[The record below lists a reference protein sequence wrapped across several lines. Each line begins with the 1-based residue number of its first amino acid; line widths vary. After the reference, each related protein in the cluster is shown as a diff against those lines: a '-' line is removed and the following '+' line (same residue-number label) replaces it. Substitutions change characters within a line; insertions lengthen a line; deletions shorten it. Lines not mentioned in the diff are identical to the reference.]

1 MTLPALRLL
10 EASGFTPM
18 LTGKRWAEDLMSGMS
33 WRFDPIEG
41 HVTED
46 LQRIRYISNHLG
58 PRPLGLLFPN
68 SFSSALLFSI
78 GRVRNAGFPTD
89 GRRLLL
95 EKVVEEPAP
104 MHEVERFFRLAH
116 GAIKAWG
123 GTPAWD
129 EVPEELGMKLLARH
143 EAAAR
148 NLMTQYNIPEK
159 FVLLAPIARG
169 LHHGKEKQWKHFNE
183 LCTPLRKKGLEPII
197 FPSVREEEAFVLLA
211 PIARGLHH
219 GKEKQWKHFNELC
232 TPLRKKGLEP
242 IIFPSVREEEANK
255 KACPDATIL
264 PPTTLG
270 NYAALAKRAQLVIA
284 NDSGISHVAAAVGTK
299 QITLLGVTDPTR
311 TRPWNKNAICLGD
324 SNKGWPTLEEVLEVI
339 NQ

>member
-1 MTLPALRLL
+1 MPNVLCRLPNHVGDCCMTLPALRLL

-18 LTGKRWAEDLMSGMS
+18 LTGKRWAEDLMSGMG

-46 LQRIRYISNHLG
+46 LHRIRYISNHLG

-89 GRRLLL
+89 GRRFLLD
-95 EKVVEEPAP
+95 KVVEEPGT

-129 EVPEELGMKLLARH
+129 SVPEELGMRLLARH

-148 NLMTQYNIPEK
+148 NLMAEHDIPEN
-159 FVLLAPIARG
+159 FALLAPIARG

-183 LCTPLRKKGLEPII
+183 LCGPLRDMGIEPI
-197 FPSVREEEAFVLLA
+197 V
-211 PIARGLHH
+211 
-219 GKEKQWKHFNELC
+219 
-232 TPLRKKGLEP
+232 
-242 IIFPSVREEEANK
+242 FPSVREEEANHA
-255 KACPDATIL
+255 ACPNARIL

-270 NYAALAKRAQLVIA
+270 NYAALAKRARIVIA
-284 NDSGISHVAAAVGTK
+284 NDSGSDLPGPPPMCRPPSAPIRSRSSASPTPPEPVLGTARPSALAT
-299 QITLLGVTDPTR
+299 IRTDGPRLTKFCQR
-311 TRPWNKNAICLGD
+311 
-324 SNKGWPTLEEVLEVI
+324 
-339 NQ
+339 

>member
-1 MTLPALRLL
+1 MPNVLCRLPNHVGDCCMTLPALRLL

-18 LTGKRWAEDLMSGMS
+18 LTGKRWAEDLMSGMG

-46 LQRIRYISNHLG
+46 LHRIRYISNHLG

-89 GRRLLL
+89 GRRFLLD
-95 EKVVEEPAP
+95 KVVEEPGT

-129 EVPEELGMKLLARH
+129 SVPEELGMRLLARH

-148 NLMTQYNIPEK
+148 NLMAEHGIPEN
-159 FVLLAPIARG
+159 FALLAPIARG

-183 LCTPLRKKGLEPII
+183 LCQPLRDMGIEPI
-197 FPSVREEEAFVLLA
+197 V
-211 PIARGLHH
+211 
-219 GKEKQWKHFNELC
+219 
-232 TPLRKKGLEP
+232 
-242 IIFPSVREEEANK
+242 FPSVREEEANHA
-255 KACPDATIL
+255 ACPNARIL

-270 NYAALAKRAQLVIA
+270 NYAALAKRARIVIA
-284 NDSGISHVAAAVGTK
+284 NDSGISHVAAAVSAN
-299 QITLLGVTDPTR
+299 QITLLGVTDPAR
-311 TRPWNKNAICLGD
+311 TRPWNSKAVCLGNSTD
-324 SNKGWPTLEEVLEVI
+324 GWPSLEQVLAALKDSLR
-339 NQ
+339 

>member
-1 MTLPALRLL
+1 MPNVLCRLPNHVGDCCMTLPTLRLL

-18 LTGKRWAEDLMSGMS
+18 LTGKRWAEDLMSGMG

-46 LQRIRYISNHLG
+46 LHRIRYISNHLG

-89 GRRLLL
+89 GRRFLLD
-95 EKVVEEPAP
+95 KVVEEPGT

-129 EVPEELGMKLLARH
+129 SVPEELGMRLLARH

-148 NLMTQYNIPEK
+148 NLMAEHGIPEN
-159 FVLLAPIARG
+159 FALLAPIARG

-183 LCTPLRKKGLEPII
+183 LCGPLRDMGIEPI
-197 FPSVREEEAFVLLA
+197 V
-211 PIARGLHH
+211 
-219 GKEKQWKHFNELC
+219 
-232 TPLRKKGLEP
+232 
-242 IIFPSVREEEANK
+242 FPSVREEEANHA
-255 KACPDATIL
+255 ACPNARIL

-270 NYAALAKRAQLVIA
+270 NYAALAKRARIVIA
-284 NDSGISHVAAAVGTK
+284 NDSGISHVAAAVSAN
-299 QITLLGVTDPTR
+299 QITLLGVTDPAR
-311 TRPWNKNAICLGD
+311 TRPWNSKAVCLGNSTD
-324 SNKGWPTLEEVLEVI
+324 GWPSLEQVLAALKDSLR
-339 NQ
+339 

>member
-1 MTLPALRLL
+1 MPNVLCRLPNHVGDCCMTLPALRLL

-18 LTGKRWAEDLMSGMS
+18 LTGKRWAEDLMSGMG

-46 LQRIRYISNHLG
+46 LHRIRYISNHLG

-89 GRRLLL
+89 GRRFLLD
-95 EKVVEEPAP
+95 KVVEEPGT

-129 EVPEELGMKLLARH
+129 SVPEELGMRLLARH

-148 NLMTQYNIPEK
+148 NLMAEHGIPEN
-159 FVLLAPIARG
+159 FALLAPIARG

-183 LCTPLRKKGLEPII
+183 LCGPLRDMGIEPI
-197 FPSVREEEAFVLLA
+197 V
-211 PIARGLHH
+211 
-219 GKEKQWKHFNELC
+219 
-232 TPLRKKGLEP
+232 
-242 IIFPSVREEEANK
+242 FPSVREEEANHA
-255 KACPDATIL
+255 ACPNARIL

-270 NYAALAKRAQLVIA
+270 NYAALAKRARIVIA
-284 NDSGISHVAAAVGTK
+284 NDSGISHVAAAVSAN
-299 QITLLGVTDPTR
+299 QISLLGVTDPAR
-311 TRPWNKNAICLGD
+311 TRPWNSKAVCLGNSTD
-324 SNKGWPTLEEVLEVI
+324 GWPSLEQVLAALKDSLR
-339 NQ
+339 

>member
-1 MTLPALRLL
+1 MPNVLCRLPNHVGDCCMTLPALRLL

-18 LTGKRWAEDLMSGMS
+18 LTGKRWAEDLMSGMG

-46 LQRIRYISNHLG
+46 LHRIRYISNHLG

-89 GRRLLL
+89 GRRFLLD
-95 EKVVEEPAP
+95 KVVEEPGS

-129 EVPEELGMKLLARH
+129 SVPEELGMRLLARH

-148 NLMTQYNIPEK
+148 NLMAEHGIPEN
-159 FVLLAPIARG
+159 FALLAPIARG

-183 LCTPLRKKGLEPII
+183 LCQPLRDMGIEPI
-197 FPSVREEEAFVLLA
+197 V
-211 PIARGLHH
+211 
-219 GKEKQWKHFNELC
+219 
-232 TPLRKKGLEP
+232 
-242 IIFPSVREEEANK
+242 FPSVREEEANHA
-255 KACPDATIL
+255 ACPNARIL

-270 NYAALAKRAQLVIA
+270 NYAALAKRARIVIA
-284 NDSGISHVAAAVGTK
+284 NDSGISHVAAAVSAN
-299 QITLLGVTDPTR
+299 QITLLGVTNPAR
-311 TRPWNKNAICLGD
+311 TRPWNSKALCLGNNTD
-324 SNKGWPTLEEVLEVI
+324 GWPSLQQVLCAIKQDV
-339 NQ
+339 Q

>member
-1 MTLPALRLL
+1 MPNVLCRLPNHVGDCCMTLPALRLL

-18 LTGKRWAEDLMSGMS
+18 LTGKRWAEDLMSGMG

-46 LQRIRYISNHLG
+46 LHRIRYISNHLG

-89 GRRLLL
+89 GRRFLLD
-95 EKVVEEPAP
+95 KVVEEPGT

-129 EVPEELGMKLLARH
+129 SVPEELGMRLLARH

-148 NLMTQYNIPEK
+148 NLMAEHGIPEN
-159 FVLLAPIARG
+159 FALLAPIARG

-183 LCTPLRKKGLEPII
+183 LCGPLRNMGIEPI
-197 FPSVREEEAFVLLA
+197 V
-211 PIARGLHH
+211 
-219 GKEKQWKHFNELC
+219 
-232 TPLRKKGLEP
+232 
-242 IIFPSVREEEANK
+242 FPSVREEEANHA
-255 KACPDATIL
+255 ACPNARIL

-270 NYAALAKRAQLVIA
+270 NYAALAKRARIVIA
-284 NDSGISHVAAAVGTK
+284 NDSGISHVAAAVSAN
-299 QITLLGVTDPTR
+299 QITLLGVTDPAR
-311 TRPWNKNAICLGD
+311 TRPWNSKAVCLGNSTD
-324 SNKGWPTLEEVLEVI
+324 GWPSLEQVLAALKDSLR
-339 NQ
+339 

>member
-1 MTLPALRLL
+1 MPNVLCRLPNHVGDCCMTLPALRLL

-18 LTGKRWAEDLMSGMS
+18 LTGKRWAEDLISG
-33 WRFDPIEG
+33 RGCRVDPIEG

-46 LQRIRYISNHLG
+46 LHRIRYISNHLG

-89 GRRLLL
+89 GRRFLLD
-95 EKVVEEPAP
+95 KVVEEPGT

-129 EVPEELGMKLLARH
+129 SVPEELGMRLLARH

-148 NLMTQYNIPEK
+148 NLMAEHDIPEN
-159 FVLLAPIARG
+159 FALLAPIARG

-183 LCTPLRKKGLEPII
+183 LCGPLRDMGIEPI
-197 FPSVREEEAFVLLA
+197 V
-211 PIARGLHH
+211 
-219 GKEKQWKHFNELC
+219 
-232 TPLRKKGLEP
+232 
-242 IIFPSVREEEANK
+242 FPSVREEEANHA
-255 KACPDATIL
+255 ACPNARIL

-270 NYAALAKRAQLVIA
+270 NYAALAKRARIVIA
-284 NDSGISHVAAAVGTK
+284 NDSGISHVAAAVSAN
-299 QITLLGVTDPTR
+299 QITLLGVTDPAR
-311 TRPWNKNAICLGD
+311 TRPWNSKAVCLGNNTD
-324 SNKGWPTLEEVLEVI
+324 GWPSLDEVLSALTRSL
-339 NQ
+339 NH

>member
-1 MTLPALRLL
+1 MPNVLCRLPNHVGDCCMTLPALRLL

-18 LTGKRWAEDLMSGMS
+18 LTGKRWAEDLMSGMG

-46 LQRIRYISNHLG
+46 LHRIRYISNHLG

-89 GRRLLL
+89 GRRFLLD
-95 EKVVEEPAP
+95 KVVEEPGT
-104 MHEVERFFRLAH
+104 MHEVERFFHLAH

-129 EVPEELGMKLLARH
+129 SVPEELGMRLLARH

-148 NLMTQYNIPEK
+148 NLMAEHDIPEN
-159 FVLLAPIARG
+159 FALLAPIARG

-183 LCTPLRKKGLEPII
+183 LCGPLRDMGIEPI
-197 FPSVREEEAFVLLA
+197 V
-211 PIARGLHH
+211 
-219 GKEKQWKHFNELC
+219 
-232 TPLRKKGLEP
+232 
-242 IIFPSVREEEANK
+242 FPSVREEEANHA
-255 KACPDATIL
+255 ACPNARIL

-270 NYAALAKRAQLVIA
+270 NYAALAKRARIVIA
-284 NDSGISHVAAAVGTK
+284 NDSGISHVAAAVSAN
-299 QITLLGVTDPTR
+299 QITLLGVTDPAR
-311 TRPWNKNAICLGD
+311 TRPWNSKAVCLGNNTD
-324 SNKGWPTLEEVLEVI
+324 GWPSLDEVLSALTRSL
-339 NQ
+339 NH

>member
-1 MTLPALRLL
+1 MPNVLCRLPNHVGDCCMTLPALRLL

-18 LTGKRWAEDLMSGMS
+18 LTGKRWAEDLMSGMG

-46 LQRIRYISNHLG
+46 LHRIRYISNHLG

-89 GRRLLL
+89 GRRFLLD
-95 EKVVEEPAP
+95 KVVEEPGT

-129 EVPEELGMKLLARH
+129 SVPEELGMRLLARH

-148 NLMTQYNIPEK
+148 NLMAEHDIPEN
-159 FVLLAPIARG
+159 FALLAPIARG

-183 LCTPLRKKGLEPII
+183 LCGPLRDMGIEPI
-197 FPSVREEEAFVLLA
+197 V
-211 PIARGLHH
+211 
-219 GKEKQWKHFNELC
+219 
-232 TPLRKKGLEP
+232 
-242 IIFPSVREEEANK
+242 FPSVREEEANHA
-255 KACPDATIL
+255 ACPNARIL

-270 NYAALAKRAQLVIA
+270 NYAARAKRARIVIA
-284 NDSGISHVAAAVGTK
+284 NDSGISHVAAAVSAN
-299 QITLLGVTDPTR
+299 QITLLGVTDPAR
-311 TRPWNKNAICLGD
+311 TRPWNSKAVCLGNNTD
-324 SNKGWPTLEEVLEVI
+324 GWPSLDEVLSALTRSL
-339 NQ
+339 NH

>member
-1 MTLPALRLL
+1 MPNVLCRLPNHVGDCCMTLPALRLL

-18 LTGKRWAEDLMSGMS
+18 LTGKRWAGDLMSGMG

-46 LQRIRYISNHLG
+46 LHRIRYISNHLG

-89 GRRLLL
+89 GRRFLLD
-95 EKVVEEPAP
+95 KVVEEPGT

-129 EVPEELGMKLLARH
+129 SVPEELGMRLLARH

-148 NLMTQYNIPEK
+148 NLMAEHGIPEN
-159 FVLLAPIARG
+159 FALLAPIARG

-183 LCTPLRKKGLEPII
+183 LCGPLRDMGIEPI
-197 FPSVREEEAFVLLA
+197 V
-211 PIARGLHH
+211 
-219 GKEKQWKHFNELC
+219 
-232 TPLRKKGLEP
+232 
-242 IIFPSVREEEANK
+242 FPSVREEEANHA
-255 KACPDATIL
+255 ACPNARIL

-270 NYAALAKRAQLVIA
+270 NYAALAKRARIVIA
-284 NDSGISHVAAAVGTK
+284 NDSGISHVAAAVSAN
-299 QITLLGVTDPTR
+299 QITLLGVTDPAR
-311 TRPWNKNAICLGD
+311 TRPWNSKAVCLGNSTD
-324 SNKGWPTLEEVLEVI
+324 GWPSLEQVLAALKDSLR
-339 NQ
+339 

>member
-1 MTLPALRLL
+1 MPNVLCRLPNHVGDCCMTLPALRLL

-18 LTGKRWAEDLMSGMS
+18 LTGKRWAEDLMSGMG

-46 LQRIRYISNHLG
+46 LHRIRYISNHLG

-89 GRRLLL
+89 GRRFLLD
-95 EKVVEEPAP
+95 KVVEEPGT
-104 MHEVERFFRLAH
+104 MHEVERFFLLAH

-129 EVPEELGMKLLARH
+129 SVPEELGMRLLARH

-148 NLMTQYNIPEK
+148 NLMAEHDIPEN
-159 FVLLAPIARG
+159 FALLAPIARG

-183 LCTPLRKKGLEPII
+183 LCGPLRDMGIEPI
-197 FPSVREEEAFVLLA
+197 V
-211 PIARGLHH
+211 
-219 GKEKQWKHFNELC
+219 
-232 TPLRKKGLEP
+232 
-242 IIFPSVREEEANK
+242 FPSVREEEANHA
-255 KACPDATIL
+255 ACPNARIL

-270 NYAALAKRAQLVIA
+270 NYAALAKRARIVIA
-284 NDSGISHVAAAVGTK
+284 NDSGISHVAAAVSAN
-299 QITLLGVTDPTR
+299 QITLLGVTDPAR
-311 TRPWNKNAICLGD
+311 TRPWNSKAVCLGNNTD
-324 SNKGWPTLEEVLEVI
+324 GWPSLDEVLSALTRSL
-339 NQ
+339 NH

>member
-1 MTLPALRLL
+1 MPNVLCRLPNHVGDCCMTLPALRLL

-18 LTGKRWAEDLMSGMS
+18 LTGKRWAEDLMSGMG

-46 LQRIRYISNHLG
+46 LHRIRYISNHLG

-89 GRRLLL
+89 GRRFLLD
-95 EKVVEEPAP
+95 KVVEEPGT

-129 EVPEELGMKLLARH
+129 SVPEELGMRLLARH

-148 NLMTQYNIPEK
+148 NLMAEHDIPEN
-159 FVLLAPIARG
+159 FALLAPIARG

-183 LCTPLRKKGLEPII
+183 LCGPLRDMGIEPI
-197 FPSVREEEAFVLLA
+197 V
-211 PIARGLHH
+211 
-219 GKEKQWKHFNELC
+219 
-232 TPLRKKGLEP
+232 
-242 IIFPSVREEEANK
+242 FPSVREEEANHA
-255 KACPDATIL
+255 ACPNARIL

-270 NYAALAKRAQLVIA
+270 NYAALTKRARIVIA
-284 NDSGISHVAAAVGTK
+284 NDSGISHVAAAVSAN
-299 QITLLGVTDPTR
+299 QITLLGVTDPAR
-311 TRPWNKNAICLGD
+311 TRPWNSKAVCLGNNTD
-324 SNKGWPTLEEVLEVI
+324 GWPSLDEVLSALTRSL
-339 NQ
+339 NH

>member
-1 MTLPALRLL
+1 MPNVLCRLPNHVGDCCMTLPALRLL

-18 LTGKRWAEDLMSGMS
+18 LTGKRWAEDPMSGMG

-46 LQRIRYISNHLG
+46 LHRIRYISNHLG

-89 GRRLLL
+89 GRRFLLD
-95 EKVVEEPAP
+95 KVVEEPGT

-129 EVPEELGMKLLARH
+129 SVPEELGMRLLARH

-148 NLMTQYNIPEK
+148 NLMAEHGIPEN
-159 FVLLAPIARG
+159 FALLAPIARG

-183 LCTPLRKKGLEPII
+183 LCGPLRDMGIEPI
-197 FPSVREEEAFVLLA
+197 V
-211 PIARGLHH
+211 
-219 GKEKQWKHFNELC
+219 
-232 TPLRKKGLEP
+232 
-242 IIFPSVREEEANK
+242 FPSVREEEANHA
-255 KACPDATIL
+255 ACPNARIL

-270 NYAALAKRAQLVIA
+270 NYAALAKRARIVIA
-284 NDSGISHVAAAVGTK
+284 NDSGISHVAAAVSAN
-299 QITLLGVTDPTR
+299 QITLLGVTDPAR
-311 TRPWNKNAICLGD
+311 TCPWNSKAICLGNSTD
-324 SNKGWPTLEEVLEVI
+324 GWPSLQQVLCAIKQEV
-339 NQ
+339 Q

>member
-1 MTLPALRLL
+1 
-10 EASGFTPM
+10 M
-18 LTGKRWAEDLMSGMS
+18 LTGKRWAEDLMSGMG

-46 LQRIRYISNHLG
+46 LHRIRYISNHLG

-89 GRRLLL
+89 GRRFLLD
-95 EKVVEEPAP
+95 KVVEEPGT

-129 EVPEELGMKLLARH
+129 SVPEELGMRLLARH

-148 NLMTQYNIPEK
+148 NLMAEHDIPEN
-159 FVLLAPIARG
+159 FALLAPIARG

-183 LCTPLRKKGLEPII
+183 LCGPLRDMGIEPI
-197 FPSVREEEAFVLLA
+197 V
-211 PIARGLHH
+211 
-219 GKEKQWKHFNELC
+219 
-232 TPLRKKGLEP
+232 
-242 IIFPSVREEEANK
+242 FPSVREEEANHA
-255 KACPDATIL
+255 ACPNARIL

-270 NYAALAKRAQLVIA
+270 NYAALAKRARIVIA
-284 NDSGISHVAAAVGTK
+284 NDSGISHVAAAVSAN
-299 QITLLGVTDPTR
+299 QITLLGVTDPAR
-311 TRPWNKNAICLGD
+311 TRPWNSKAVCLGNNTD
-324 SNKGWPTLEEVLEVI
+324 GWPSLDEVLSALTRSL
-339 NQ
+339 NH

>member
-1 MTLPALRLL
+1 MPNVLCRLPNHVGDCCMTLPALRLL

-18 LTGKRWAEDLMSGMS
+18 LTGKRWAEDLMSGMG

-46 LQRIRYISNHLG
+46 LHRIRYISNHLG

-89 GRRLLL
+89 GRRFLLD
-95 EKVVEEPAP
+95 KVVEEPGT

-129 EVPEELGMKLLARH
+129 SVPEELGMRLLARH

-148 NLMTQYNIPEK
+148 NLMAEHGIPEN
-159 FVLLAPIARG
+159 FALLAPIARG

-183 LCTPLRKKGLEPII
+183 LCGPLRDMRIEPI
-197 FPSVREEEAFVLLA
+197 V
-211 PIARGLHH
+211 
-219 GKEKQWKHFNELC
+219 
-232 TPLRKKGLEP
+232 
-242 IIFPSVREEEANK
+242 FPSVREEEANHA
-255 KACPDATIL
+255 ACPNARIL

-270 NYAALAKRAQLVIA
+270 NYAALAKRARIVIA
-284 NDSGISHVAAAVGTK
+284 NDSGISHVAAAISAN
-299 QITLLGVTDPTR
+299 QITLLGVTDPAR
-311 TRPWNKNAICLGD
+311 TRPWNSKAVCLGNSTD
-324 SNKGWPTLEEVLEVI
+324 GWPSLEQVLAALKDSLR
-339 NQ
+339 

>member
-1 MTLPALRLL
+1 MPNVLCRLPNHVGDCCMTLPALRLL

-18 LTGKRWAEDLMSGMS
+18 LTGKRWAEDLMSGMG

-46 LQRIRYISNHLG
+46 LHRIRYISNHLG

-89 GRRLLL
+89 GRRFLLD
-95 EKVVEEPAP
+95 KVVEEPGT

-123 GTPAWD
+123 GAPAWYS
-129 EVPEELGMKLLARH
+129 VPEELGMRLLARH

-148 NLMTQYNIPEK
+148 NLMAEHDIPEN
-159 FVLLAPIARG
+159 FALLAPIARG

-183 LCTPLRKKGLEPII
+183 LCGPLRDMGIEPI
-197 FPSVREEEAFVLLA
+197 V
-211 PIARGLHH
+211 
-219 GKEKQWKHFNELC
+219 
-232 TPLRKKGLEP
+232 
-242 IIFPSVREEEANK
+242 FPSVREEEANHA
-255 KACPDATIL
+255 ACPNARIL

-270 NYAALAKRAQLVIA
+270 NYAALAKRARIVIA
-284 NDSGISHVAAAVGTK
+284 NDSGISHVAAAVSAN
-299 QITLLGVTDPTR
+299 QITLLGVTDPAR
-311 TRPWNKNAICLGD
+311 TRPWNSKAVCLGNNTD
-324 SNKGWPTLEEVLEVI
+324 GWPSLDEVLSALTRSL
-339 NQ
+339 NH

>member
-1 MTLPALRLL
+1 MPNVLCRLPNHVGDCCMTLPALRLL

-18 LTGKRWAEDLMSGMS
+18 LTGKRWAEDLMSGMG

-41 HVTED
+41 HVSED
-46 LQRIRYISNHLG
+46 LHRIRYISNHLG

-68 SFSSALLFSI
+68 SFSSALLFTI

-89 GRRLLL
+89 GRRFLLD
-95 EKVVEEPAP
+95 KIVDEPGP

-129 EVPEELGMKLLARH
+129 AVPEQLGMKLLARH

-148 NLMTQYNIPEK
+148 NLMAEHGIPEN
-159 FVLLAPIARG
+159 FALLAPIARG

-183 LCTPLRKKGLEPII
+183 LCDPLRSMGIEPII
-197 FPSVREEEAFVLLA
+197 FPSA
-211 PIARGLHH
+211 
-219 GKEKQWKHFNELC
+219 
-232 TPLRKKGLEP
+232 
-242 IIFPSVREEEANK
+242 REEEANRA
-255 KACPDATIL
+255 ACPKATIL

-270 NYAALAKRAQLVIA
+270 NYAALAKRARIVIA
-284 NDSGISHVAAAVGTK
+284 NDSGISHVAAAVGAN
-299 QITLLGVTDPTR
+299 QITLLGVTDPER
-311 TRPWNKNAICLGD
+311 TRPWNSKAVCLGNSTD
-324 SNKGWPTLEEVLEVI
+324 GWPSLDEVLSALKKSLDL
-339 NQ
+339 

>member
-1 MTLPALRLL
+1 MPNVLCRLPNHVGDCCMTLPALRLL

-18 LTGKRWAEDLMSGMS
+18 LTGKRWAEDLMSGMG

-46 LQRIRYISNHLG
+46 LHRIRYISNHLG

-89 GRRLLL
+89 GRRFLLD
-95 EKVVEEPAP
+95 KVVEEPGT
-104 MHEVERFFRLAH
+104 MHEVKRFFRLAH

-129 EVPEELGMKLLARH
+129 SVPEELGMRLLARH

-148 NLMTQYNIPEK
+148 NLMAEHGIPEN
-159 FVLLAPIARG
+159 FALLAPIARG

-183 LCTPLRKKGLEPII
+183 LCQPLRDMGIEPI
-197 FPSVREEEAFVLLA
+197 V
-211 PIARGLHH
+211 
-219 GKEKQWKHFNELC
+219 
-232 TPLRKKGLEP
+232 
-242 IIFPSVREEEANK
+242 FPSVREEEANHA
-255 KACPDATIL
+255 ACPNARIL

-270 NYAALAKRAQLVIA
+270 NYAALAKRARIVIA
-284 NDSGISHVAAAVGTK
+284 NDSGISHVAAAVSAN
-299 QITLLGVTDPTR
+299 QITLLGVTNPAR
-311 TRPWNKNAICLGD
+311 TRPWNSKALCLGNNTD
-324 SNKGWPTLEEVLEVI
+324 GWPSLQQVLCAIKQDV
-339 NQ
+339 Q

>member
-1 MTLPALRLL
+1 MPNVLCRLPNHVGDCCMTLPALRLL

-18 LTGKRWAEDLMSGMS
+18 LTGKRWAEDLMSGMG

-46 LQRIRYISNHLG
+46 LHRIRYISNHLG

-89 GRRLLL
+89 GRRFLLD
-95 EKVVEEPAP
+95 KVVEEPGT

-129 EVPEELGMKLLARH
+129 SVPEELGMRLLARH

-148 NLMTQYNIPEK
+148 NLMAEHDIPEN
-159 FVLLAPIARG
+159 FALLAPIARG
-169 LHHGKEKQWKHFNE
+169 LHHAKEKQWKHFNE
-183 LCTPLRKKGLEPII
+183 LCGPLRDMGIEPI
-197 FPSVREEEAFVLLA
+197 V
-211 PIARGLHH
+211 
-219 GKEKQWKHFNELC
+219 
-232 TPLRKKGLEP
+232 
-242 IIFPSVREEEANK
+242 FPSVREEEANHA
-255 KACPDATIL
+255 ACPNARIL

-270 NYAALAKRAQLVIA
+270 NYAALAKRARIVIA
-284 NDSGISHVAAAVGTK
+284 NDSGISHVAAAVSAN
-299 QITLLGVTDPTR
+299 QITLIGVTDPAR
-311 TRPWNKNAICLGD
+311 TRPWNSKAVCLGNNTD
-324 SNKGWPTLEEVLEVI
+324 GWPSLDEVLSALTRSL
-339 NQ
+339 NH

>member
-1 MTLPALRLL
+1 MPNVLCHLPNHVGDCCMTLPALRLL

-18 LTGKRWAEDLMSGMS
+18 LTGKRWAEDLMSGMG

-46 LQRIRYISNHLG
+46 LHRIRYISNHLG

-89 GRRLLL
+89 GRRFLLD
-95 EKVVEEPAP
+95 KVVEEPGT

-129 EVPEELGMKLLARH
+129 SVPEELGMRLLARH

-148 NLMTQYNIPEK
+148 NLMAEHGIPEN
-159 FVLLAPIARG
+159 FALLAPIARG

-183 LCTPLRKKGLEPII
+183 LCGPLRDMGIEPI
-197 FPSVREEEAFVLLA
+197 V
-211 PIARGLHH
+211 
-219 GKEKQWKHFNELC
+219 
-232 TPLRKKGLEP
+232 
-242 IIFPSVREEEANK
+242 FPSVREEEANHA
-255 KACPDATIL
+255 ACPNARIL

-270 NYAALAKRAQLVIA
+270 NYAALAKRARIVIA
-284 NDSGISHVAAAVGTK
+284 NDSGISHVAAAVSAN
-299 QITLLGVTDPTR
+299 QITLLGVTDPAR
-311 TRPWNKNAICLGD
+311 TRPWNSKAVCLGNSTD
-324 SNKGWPTLEEVLEVI
+324 GWPSLEQVLAALKDSLR
-339 NQ
+339 

>member
-1 MTLPALRLL
+1 MPNVLCRLPNHVGDCCMTLPALRLL

-18 LTGKRWAEDLMSGMS
+18 LTGKRWAEDLMSGMG

-46 LQRIRYISNHLG
+46 LHRIRYISNHLG

-89 GRRLLL
+89 GRRFLLD
-95 EKVVEEPAP
+95 KVVEEPGT

-129 EVPEELGMKLLARH
+129 SVPEELGMRLLARH

-148 NLMTQYNIPEK
+148 NLMAEHGIPEN
-159 FVLLAPIARG
+159 FALLAPIARG

-183 LCTPLRKKGLEPII
+183 LCQPLRDMGIEPI
-197 FPSVREEEAFVLLA
+197 V
-211 PIARGLHH
+211 
-219 GKEKQWKHFNELC
+219 
-232 TPLRKKGLEP
+232 
-242 IIFPSVREEEANK
+242 FPSVREEEANHA
-255 KACPDATIL
+255 ACPNARIL

-270 NYAALAKRAQLVIA
+270 NYAALAKRARIVIA
-284 NDSGISHVAAAVGTK
+284 NDSGISHVAAAVSAN
-299 QITLLGVTDPTR
+299 QITLLGVTNPAR
-311 TRPWNKNAICLGD
+311 TRPWNSKALCLGNNTD
-324 SNKGWPTLEEVLEVI
+324 GWPSLQQVLCAI
-339 NQ
+339 ITRLYK

>member
-1 MTLPALRLL
+1 MPNVLCRLPNHVGDCCMTLPALRLL
-10 EASGFTPM
+10 EASDFTPM
-18 LTGKRWAEDLMSGMS
+18 LTGKRWAEDLMSGMG

-46 LQRIRYISNHLG
+46 LHRIRYISNHLG

-89 GRRLLL
+89 GRRFLLD
-95 EKVVEEPAP
+95 KVVEEPGT

-129 EVPEELGMKLLARH
+129 SVPEELGMRLLARH

-148 NLMTQYNIPEK
+148 NLMAEHDIPEN
-159 FVLLAPIARG
+159 FALLAPIARG

-183 LCTPLRKKGLEPII
+183 LCGPLRDKGIEPI
-197 FPSVREEEAFVLLA
+197 V
-211 PIARGLHH
+211 
-219 GKEKQWKHFNELC
+219 
-232 TPLRKKGLEP
+232 
-242 IIFPSVREEEANK
+242 FPSVREEEANHA
-255 KACPDATIL
+255 ACPNARIL

-270 NYAALAKRAQLVIA
+270 NYAALAKRARIVIA
-284 NDSGISHVAAAVGTK
+284 NDSGISHVAAAVSAN
-299 QITLLGVTDPTR
+299 QITLIGVTDPAR
-311 TRPWNKNAICLGD
+311 TRPWNSKAVCLGNNTD
-324 SNKGWPTLEEVLEVI
+324 GWPSLDEVLSALTRSL
-339 NQ
+339 NH

>member
-1 MTLPALRLL
+1 MPNVLCRLPNHVGDCCMTLPALRLL

-18 LTGKRWAEDLMSGMS
+18 LTGKRWAEDLMSGMG

-46 LQRIRYISNHLG
+46 LHRIRYISNHLG

-89 GRRLLL
+89 GRRFLLD
-95 EKVVEEPAP
+95 KVVEEPGT

-129 EVPEELGMKLLARH
+129 SAPEELGMRLLARH

-148 NLMTQYNIPEK
+148 NLMAEHGIPEN
-159 FVLLAPIARG
+159 FALLAPIARG

-183 LCTPLRKKGLEPII
+183 LCQPLRDMGIEPI
-197 FPSVREEEAFVLLA
+197 V
-211 PIARGLHH
+211 
-219 GKEKQWKHFNELC
+219 
-232 TPLRKKGLEP
+232 
-242 IIFPSVREEEANK
+242 FPSVREEEANHA
-255 KACPDATIL
+255 ACPNARIL

-270 NYAALAKRAQLVIA
+270 NYAALAKRARIVIA
-284 NDSGISHVAAAVGTK
+284 NDSGISHVAAAVSAN
-299 QITLLGVTDPTR
+299 QITLLGVTNPAR
-311 TRPWNKNAICLGD
+311 TRPWNSKALCLGNNTD
-324 SNKGWPTLEEVLEVI
+324 GWPSLQQVLCAIKQDV
-339 NQ
+339 Q

>member
-197 FPSVREEEAFVLLA
+197 FPSVREEEA
-211 PIARGLHH
+211 
-219 GKEKQWKHFNELC
+219 
-232 TPLRKKGLEP
+232 
-242 IIFPSVREEEANK
+242 NK

-324 SNKGWPTLEEVLEVI
+324 SNKGWPTLEEVLEII

>member
-1 MTLPALRLL
+1 MPNVLCRLPNHVGDCCMTLPALRLL

-18 LTGKRWAEDLMSGMS
+18 LTGKRWAEDLMSGMG

-46 LQRIRYISNHLG
+46 LHRIRYISNHLG

-89 GRRLLL
+89 GRRFLLD
-95 EKVVEEPAP
+95 KVVEEPDT

-129 EVPEELGMKLLARH
+129 SVPEELGMRLLARH

-148 NLMTQYNIPEK
+148 NLMAEHDIPEN
-159 FVLLAPIARG
+159 FALLAPIARG

-183 LCTPLRKKGLEPII
+183 LCGPLRDMGIEPI
-197 FPSVREEEAFVLLA
+197 V
-211 PIARGLHH
+211 
-219 GKEKQWKHFNELC
+219 
-232 TPLRKKGLEP
+232 
-242 IIFPSVREEEANK
+242 FPSVREEEANHA
-255 KACPDATIL
+255 ACPNARIL

-270 NYAALAKRAQLVIA
+270 NYAALAKRARIVIA
-284 NDSGISHVAAAVGTK
+284 NDSGISHVAAAVSAN
-299 QITLLGVTDPTR
+299 QITLIGVTDPAR
-311 TRPWNKNAICLGD
+311 TRPWNSKAVCLGNNTD
-324 SNKGWPTLEEVLEVI
+324 GWPSLDEVLSALTRSL
-339 NQ
+339 NH

>member
-1 MTLPALRLL
+1 MPNVLCRLPNHVGDCCMTLPALRLL

-18 LTGKRWAEDLMSGMS
+18 LTGKRWAEDLMSGMG

-46 LQRIRYISNHLG
+46 LHRIRYISNHLG

-89 GRRLLL
+89 GRRFLLD
-95 EKVVEEPAP
+95 KVVEEPGT

-129 EVPEELGMKLLARH
+129 SVPEELGMRLLARH

-148 NLMTQYNIPEK
+148 NLMAEHDIPEN
-159 FVLLAPIARG
+159 FALLAPIARG

-183 LCTPLRKKGLEPII
+183 LCGPLRGMGIEPI
-197 FPSVREEEAFVLLA
+197 V
-211 PIARGLHH
+211 
-219 GKEKQWKHFNELC
+219 
-232 TPLRKKGLEP
+232 
-242 IIFPSVREEEANK
+242 FPSVREEEANHA
-255 KACPDATIL
+255 ACPNARIL

-270 NYAALAKRAQLVIA
+270 NYAALAKRARIVIA
-284 NDSGISHVAAAVGTK
+284 NDSGISHVAAAVSAN
-299 QITLLGVTDPTR
+299 QITLLGVTDPAR
-311 TRPWNKNAICLGD
+311 TRPWNSKAVCLGNNTD
-324 SNKGWPTLEEVLEVI
+324 GWPSLDEVLSALTRSL
-339 NQ
+339 NH